1 MAHVIIMFRTAALEY
16 VDFAMFTLVLKFLIP
31 LLVGGMVFMWVV
43 SLIMISLITYVIHI
57 IVLGQ

>member
-1 MAHVIIMFRTAALEY
+1 MAHVIVMFRTTTLKY

-43 SLIMISLITYVIHI
+43 SLITYVIHI

>member
-1 MAHVIIMFRTAALEY
+1 MFRTVAFEY

-31 LLVGGMVFMWVV
+31 LLVSGMVFTWVV

-57 IVLGQ
+57 IVIDQWICE